1 MAYIQKK
8 TNAKGEAVYKIK
20 VSCGYNS
27 DGKQITR
34 TKTYKPDSKMT
45 AKQIGKEV
53 NKQAVLFEQEIAN
66 NNVSLRTAKFEE
78 VAKQWLNYIERAGD
92 VKISSI
98 QTYKGAQERTYKAI
112 GHIQIGKLTKKQVQD
127 FIYGLADG
135 FDGGRPLATKT
146 QKNYLTF
153 ISGVCNYAIEFLEI
167 ITKNPCTKIKCQKKE
182 VKERQIYTLAEEVVL
197 ISRLKERNTPIYYV
211 VYFLLLI
218 HLGLRK
224 GEALGIKWSDFNME
238 NGTVYI
244 QRQVQYRNASTGVYL
259 SSLKTKNSYRCLQVP
274 QEVIILLPQM
284 KAEQEQLKKSVGDN
298 WQENNLLFTNW
309 CGKPKHPNEPYNWL
323 KKFCEREDLQ
333 FKTLHSFR
341 HSSITHL
348 IHNGDDIAAVANMHG
363 HDVNVMLGMYTHEI
377 KEATVNSCNLMS
389 QLLAKHRV

>member
-34 TKTYKPDSKMT
+34 TKTYKPDPKMT
-45 AKQIGKEV
+45 ARQIEKEV

-135 FDGGRPLATKT
+135 SDGGRPLATKT
-146 QKNYLTF
+146 QKTYLTF
-153 ISGVCNYAIEFLEI
+153 VSSVCNYGVEVLEVI
-167 ITKNPCTKIKCQKKE
+167 SKNPCAKVKCQKKQAR
-182 VKERQIYTLAEEVVL
+182 ERQIYTLDEEVVL
-197 ISRLKERNTPIYYV
+197 ISRLKECNAPIYYM

-224 GEALGIKWSDFNME
+224 GEALGIMWGDFDFKR
-238 NGTVYI
+238 GTVYI
-244 QRQVQYRNASTGVYL
+244 QRQVQYRNASTGVYI
-259 SSLKTKNSYRCLQVP
+259 STPKTKNSFRCLKVP
-274 QEVIILLPQM
+274 QEVIDLLPQM
-284 KAEQEQLKKSVGDN
+284 KAEQEKLKESVGDN
-298 WQENNLLFTNW
+298 WKENDLLFTNW
-309 CGKPKHPNEPYNWL
+309 CGQPKHPNEPYNWL
-323 KKFCEREDLQ
+323 KNFCEREDLP

-348 IHNGDDIAAVANMHG
+348 IHSGDDIAAVANMHG
-363 HDVNVMLGMYTHEI
+363 HDVNVMLGMYTHEV
-377 KEATVNSCNLMS
+377 KEATVNSCNMMS
-389 QLLAKHRV
+389 KLLAEHRA